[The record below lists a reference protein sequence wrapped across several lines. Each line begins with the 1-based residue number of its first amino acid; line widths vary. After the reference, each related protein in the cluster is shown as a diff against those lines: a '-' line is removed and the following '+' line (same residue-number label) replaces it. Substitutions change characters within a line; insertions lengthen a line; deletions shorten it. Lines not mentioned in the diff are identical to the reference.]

1 MTKTGFRILFL
12 LCLLLIVVFLIF
24 RNRSPFGKDNSSFST
39 DPEIQITRIEFSGEK
54 GKLTLEKGK
63 ESWLINSGGEARK
76 TGIQFI
82 LRILYEIQIK
92 SPVSEDLFETEVTGK
107 DVKPVKVK
115 VYSHKKLL
123 KSFLVYKTMSNEYGN
138 IMKMKEG
145 SKPFIVYVPGF
156 KGEVGSAF
164 TVNELFWQSYNLFN
178 LMPSEISTVEVTNNS
193 DPSSSF
199 SIQRNGKRFFLAGD
213 EKNLTGW
220 DSSLIRRYLSYF
232 TWVPFESW
240 VFDMNPAE
248 KKEAESQ
255 SPKFR
260 ISVQSMS
267 GKKSILDLWLRKISV
282 GDSVYTDT
290 DRLLG
295 KTDGNSEFMIIR
307 YFDIDPLLKKR
318 SYFFPE

>member
-12 LCLLLIVVFLIF
+12 LFALLIVIFLIF

-39 DPEIQITRIEFSGEK
+39 DPEIQITRIEFSGEN
-54 GKLTLEKGK
+54 GILTLEKDK
-63 ESWLINSGGEARK
+63 ESWLINGGGEARK

-107 DVKPVKVK
+107 KVKPVKVK
-115 VYSHKKLL
+115 VYSNKKIL

-156 KGEVGSAF
+156 SGEIGSAF
-164 TVNELFWQSYNLFN
+164 TLNELFWQPYNLFN
-178 LMPSEISTVEVTNNS
+178 LMPSEISSIEVVNNS
-193 DPSSSF
+193 DKASSF
-199 SIQRNGKRFFLAGD
+199 SIQRKGKRFFLAGD

-220 DSSLIRRYLSYF
+220 DSSLITRYLSYF

-240 VFDMNPAE
+240 ALEMNNTE
-248 KKEAESQ
+248 KKEAGNQTPEFS
-255 SPKFR
+255 
-260 ISVQSMS
+260 ISVQNTS
-267 GKKSILDLWLRKISV
+267 GKKSTLDLWLRKITE

-295 KTDGNSEFMIIR
+295 KTNGNIEFLIIR

-318 SYFFPE
+318 SYFFP

>member
-1 MTKTGFRILFL
+1 MTKTGFRL
-12 LCLLLIVVFLIF
+12 LILLLAIFVVIFLIF

-39 DPEIQITRIEFSGEK
+39 DPEIQITRIEFSGK
-54 GKLTLEKGK
+54 NGKLTLEKSK
-63 ESWLINSGGEARK
+63 ENWLVNGGVEARK

-92 SPVSEDLFETEVTGK
+92 SPVSEDLFESEISEK
-107 DVKPVKVK
+107 NVKPVKVK

-123 KSFLVYKTMSNEYGN
+123 KSFFVYKTMSNEYGN

-145 SKPFIVYVPGF
+145 AKPFIVYVPGF
-156 KGEVGSAF
+156 AGEIGSAF
-164 TVNELFWQSYNLFN
+164 TLNELFWQPYNLFN
-178 LMPSEISTVEVTNNS
+178 LMPSEISSLEVTNNS
-193 DPSSSF
+193 DPASSF

-220 DSSLIRRYLSYF
+220 DSSLITRYLSYF

-240 VFDMNPAE
+240 ALEMNNEE
-248 KKEAESQ
+248 KKTAESQ
-255 SPKFR
+255 TPQFS
-260 ISVQSMS
+260 ISVKNTH
-267 GKKSILDLWLRKISV
+267 GKNSNLDLWLRKITE

-295 KTDGNSEFMIIR
+295 KTDGSSEFIIIR